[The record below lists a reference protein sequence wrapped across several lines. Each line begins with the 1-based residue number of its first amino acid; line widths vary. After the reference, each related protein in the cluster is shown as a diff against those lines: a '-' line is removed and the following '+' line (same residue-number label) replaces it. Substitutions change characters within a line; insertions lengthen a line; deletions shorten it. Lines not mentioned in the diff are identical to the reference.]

1 MLDYSETS
9 ENVYLAFN
17 QHIRLTNKKFE
28 NLVHLTFKGLAR
40 RNSPN
45 QVEQPRQRTR
55 ERRPICYTC
64 GRVGHIQQNCDQR
77 SSRLQVTWKSKPEIR
92 QHLVTSPLDPSK
104 PTEDE
109 VNDPPQSQEKQDVP
123 FPNAVRRTK
132 SRITADTDVIV
143 ELCTEGII
151 ERSSD
156 PDPSL
161 PQHSA
166 SAGSEST
173 AVNKDS
179 FYTRSHP
186 DHR

>member
-1 MLDYSETS
+1 LNSRDSEHEKGDPS
-9 ENVYLAFN
+9 VILVEELAIFN
-17 QHIRLTNKKFE
+17 KIVTR
-28 NLVHLTFKGLAR
+28 GLH
-40 RNSPN
+40 
-45 QVEQPRQRTR
+45 
-55 ERRPICYTC
+55 ERKLPGNPET
-64 GRVGHIQQNCDQR
+64 
-77 SSRLQVTWKSKPEIR
+77 KSKPEIR

-132 SRITADTDVIV
+132 SRITEETDVIV

-156 PDPSL
+156 PDPSP